1 METDQK
7 NSGQKKMLT
16 AVIAALLLIVCVSLY
31 FVYSGHKDNGD
42 LTAQKATLDSTFR
55 SLSDTLDVRK
65 AEIDQITA
73 KNVKLDSSIAASQVV
88 IDNEKKQISGLLSKV
103 KMTKA
108 ELGEAK
114 GMITAYE
121 SSISDLQKR
130 VAELSAQN
138 QQLTSENQQL
148 STDLT
153 SEKKTSSDLNAQNIV
168 LSKKVEIG
176 SLLKLAKVD
185 VAGVKER
192 QNGKETTVRNAKA
205 AASLRISF
213 ATGENKVLSP
223 GPLSLYVRVI
233 NPKGETI
240 AVDNQ
245 GSGILQLAETNTQI
259 KYSTKADVD
268 WQQVNK
274 NVAVYWKKNISTAGI
289 YKVEIYQS
297 GYLIGKGEVKL
308 D

>member
-1 METDQK
+1 METNQK
-7 NSGQKKMLT
+7 NTGEKKILT
-16 AVIAALLLIVCVSLY
+16 AVIAALLLIICVSLY
-31 FVYSGHKDNGD
+31 FVYSGHKDNSD

-55 SLSDTLDVRK
+55 SLSDTLDIRK

-73 KNVKLDSSIAASQVV
+73 KNVQLDSTIAASQVV

-108 ELGEAK
+108 ELAEAK

-121 SSISDLQKR
+121 ASISDLQKR

-205 AASLRISF
+205 AESLRISF
-213 ATGENKVLSP
+213 ATGENKVLSA
-223 GPLSLYVRVI
+223 GPLSLYVRVM

-240 AVDNQ
+240 SVDNQ
-245 GSGILQLAETNTQI
+245 GSGTLQLAESNTQVR
-259 KYSTKADVD
+259 YSTKADID
-268 WQQVNK
+268 WQQINK

>member
-1 METDQK
+1 METNQK
-7 NSGQKKMLT
+7 NTGEKKILT
-16 AVIAALLLIVCVSLY
+16 AVIAALLLIICVSLY
-31 FVYSGHKDNGD
+31 FVYSGHKDNSD

-55 SLSDTLDVRK
+55 SLSDTLDIRK

-73 KNVKLDSSIAASQVV
+73 KNVQLDSTIAASQVV

-108 ELGEAK
+108 ELAEAK

-121 SSISDLQKR
+121 ASISDLQKR

-205 AASLRISF
+205 AESLRISF
-213 ATGENKVLSP
+213 ATGENKVLSA
-223 GPLSLYVRVI
+223 GPLSRM
-233 NPKGETI
+233 
-240 AVDNQ
+240 
-245 GSGILQLAETNTQI
+245 
-259 KYSTKADVD
+259 
-268 WQQVNK
+268 
-274 NVAVYWKKNISTAGI
+274 
-289 YKVEIYQS
+289 
-297 GYLIGKGEVKL
+297 
-308 D
+308 